1 LIDYRVVDSIARIT
15 LNRPEKRNAIDNR
28 IITEMSDAL
37 QLAHL
42 NEAVRALVIAG
53 AGKDFCAGLDI
64 AMLRETSEAG
74 ILKQMEAARSLADV
88 FVALRSHPRPTV
100 AVVHGRAFGGGCGL
114 ATACDVVLASESAQ
128 FGYPEVNI
136 GFVPA
141 IVMSLL
147 RPSVGEKAAFELLT
161 SGDPIGAREAHRI
174 GMITHVYSADE
185 LEAKAEEYASRL
197 AKKSPSAIALT
208 KRLLHQIDGMPLDA
222 AIEAGVEVNAI
233 ARLTEDARR
242 GFEQFTKK
250 K

>member
-1 LIDYRVVDSIARIT
+1 LIDYRVVGSIARIT
-15 LNRPEKRNAIDNR
+15 LNRPEKRNAIDGS
-28 IITEMSDAL
+28 IIAQISDAL
-37 QLAHL
+37 RLANL
-42 NEAVRALVIAG
+42 NEAVQALILTG

-64 AMLRETSEAG
+64 AMLRETSESG
-74 ILKQMEAARSLADV
+74 VLKQMEAARSLADV
-88 FVALRSHPRPTV
+88 FIALRSHPRPTV

-147 RPSVGEKAAFELLT
+147 RRSVGEKSAFELLT

-174 GMITHVYSADE
+174 GMITHVYSDDE
-185 LEAKAEEYASRL
+185 LEAKAEEYANRL
-197 AKKSPSAIALT
+197 AKKSASAIALT

-222 AIEAGVEVNAI
+222 AMEAGVEVNAI

>member
-1 LIDYRVVDSIARIT
+1 MIDYRVVGSIARIT
-15 LNRPEKRNAIDNR
+15 LNRPEKRNAIDGS
-28 IITEMSDAL
+28 IIAQISDAL
-37 QLAHL
+37 RLANL
-42 NEAVRALVIAG
+42 NEAVQALILTG

-64 AMLRETSEAG
+64 AMLRETSESG
-74 ILKQMEAARSLADV
+74 VLKQMEAARSLADV
-88 FVALRSHPRPTV
+88 FIALRSHPRPTV

-147 RPSVGEKAAFELLT
+147 RRSVGEKSAFELLT

-174 GMITHVYSADE
+174 GMITHVYSDDE
-185 LEAKAEEYASRL
+185 LEAKAEEYANRL
-197 AKKSPSAIALT
+197 AKKSASAIALT

-222 AIEAGVEVNAI
+222 AMEAGVEVNAI